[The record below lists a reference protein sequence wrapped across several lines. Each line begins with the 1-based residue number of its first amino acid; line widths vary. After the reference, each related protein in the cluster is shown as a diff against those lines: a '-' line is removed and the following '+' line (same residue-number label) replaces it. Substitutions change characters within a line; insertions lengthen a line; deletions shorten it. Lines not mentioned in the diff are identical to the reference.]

1 MKRDEMKQYMKNE
14 IKQAYRALK
23 KAVDSKD
30 KKQIRNALA
39 WMIATCEAV
48 K

>member
-1 MKRDEMKQYMKNE
+1 MKQYMKNE
-14 IKQAYRALK
+14 IKQAYRDLK
-23 KAVDSKD
+23 IAVDSKD